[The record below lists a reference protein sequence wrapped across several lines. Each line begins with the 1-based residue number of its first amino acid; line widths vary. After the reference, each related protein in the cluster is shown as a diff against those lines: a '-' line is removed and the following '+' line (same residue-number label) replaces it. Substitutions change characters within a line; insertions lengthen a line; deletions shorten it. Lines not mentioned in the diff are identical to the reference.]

1 MHMNTW
7 KKGANNRGSGSSQQ
21 CPVTGQEVMGT
32 DNTGVSANIRK
43 HFFYCEDERALV
55 QVAWRRGRVSI
66 HGHIKKLSG
75 HDLGKPPLGKPCF
88 TRRAGQ
94 DDFQRSLSTSA
105 ILCDFQVSLPTSIT
119 QWILSHDIISYWVC
133 WLQEET
139 LECSVIQAHISSHPI
154 LWRKNSAIQLSH
166 KPGFLTDT
174 CLGTC
179 SHCRFPKFNYN
190 RVTSLLEWHE
200 TWEPALRN
208 LEWKPEK
215 THISKYSQNVRL
227 HRYNLQT
234 QRKKYQKIF
243 QIFITSYQRRWL
255 FC

>member
-1 MHMNTW
+1 MLH
-7 KKGANNRGSGSSQQ
+7 
-21 CPVTGQEVMGT
+21 QEGWT
-32 DNTGVSANIRK
+32 RWLPEVSFN
-43 HFFYCEDERALV
+43 
-55 QVAWRRGRVSI
+55 
-66 HGHIKKLSG
+66 
-75 HDLGKPPLGKPCF
+75 
-88 TRRAGQ
+88 
-94 DDFQRSLSTSA
+94 
-105 ILCDFQVSLPTSIT
+105 
-119 QWILSHDIISYWVC
+119 LSHPV
-133 WLQEET
+133 WLPGIPSNQYHSVIT
-139 LECSVIQAHISSHPI
+139 VSWYHQLLGLLTSRGNITECSVIQAHISSHPI

-179 SHCRFPKFNYN
+179 SQCRFPKFNYN